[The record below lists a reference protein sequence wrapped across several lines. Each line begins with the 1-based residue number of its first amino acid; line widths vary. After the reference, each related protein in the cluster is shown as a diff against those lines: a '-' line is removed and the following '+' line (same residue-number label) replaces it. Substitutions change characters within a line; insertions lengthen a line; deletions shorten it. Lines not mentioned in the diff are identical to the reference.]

1 MVSFMLNSPKIEK
14 TEFYAGKFVKLPP
27 IMKGKH
33 GRMEIVFRRDFLAF
47 LTRKRLNSFD
57 LGLILLFFNKNYSN
71 VQ

>member
-33 GRMEIVFRRDFLAF
+33 GGWR
-47 LTRKRLNSFD
+47 
-57 LGLILLFFNKNYSN
+57 
-71 VQ
+71 